1 VCVSDYKLAT
11 QQCGLATGNHND
23 KNGRLHWQC
32 PNHAFGPARVRKLT
46 GHGAIRARDCSPDC
60 MGSRSVHGGHIQKGI
75 LLPKAGTGGAQ
86 LVDDLASSFASVL
99 GHFYP
104 LSGCLTA
111 SEITNGLVSPSL
123 AITLCCNDK
132 CTKFIHAM
140 APEVT
145 ISRVVLP
152 AEQAAECGS
161 THGLHPCAG
170 HVGQRARRCHIHC
183 HVVAAQ
189 LWPHI
194 WSRILALLKHL
205 VRNKRGSCCRMC
217 CML

>member
-1 VCVSDYKLAT
+1 MTKMEGSTGSVQIMSRRLVQPESGSSLDMVPSELEIVHLTAWDLALFT
-11 QQCGLATGNHND
+11 
-23 KNGRLHWQC
+23 
-32 PNHAFGPARVRKLT
+32 V
-46 GHGAIRARDCSPDC
+46 
-60 MGSRSVHGGHIQKGI
+60 GHIQKGI

-104 LSGCLTA
+104 LAGCLTA
-111 SEITNGLVSPSL
+111 SEITNGVVSPSL

-170 HVGQRARRCHIHC
+170 HVDE
-183 HVVAAQ
+183 
-189 LWPHI
+189 
-194 WSRILALLKHL
+194 LLLSHW
-205 VRNKRGSCCRMC
+205 GSDENT
-217 CML
+217 LGSYTFDGGEQTP